1 MTSNL
6 NAKVMDHLHKGGI
19 EIVSPKFMNQRQ
31 VNDLKFIPEVTKESK
46 PSPDEKLPEEL
57 VFDKAI
63 KADKIDNKIESLEKI
78 DEEIKQLK
86 SASKDAKDKD
96 EINSRIKTLEE
107 QKEKLNSHIV
117 TEKEKLDGEK

>member
-1 MTSNL
+1 
-6 NAKVMDHLHKGGI
+6 MDHLHKGGI

-31 VNDLKFIPEVTKESK
+31 VNDIKFIPEVTKESK
-46 PSPDEKLPEEL
+46 PARDEKLPEEL

-78 DEEIKQLK
+78 DEEIKAVK
-86 SASKDAKDKD
+86 ISIKDAKDKD

-107 QKEKLNSHIV
+107 LKEKINYNEIKILNIV
-117 TEKEKLDGEK
+117 DEKKKLDEEK